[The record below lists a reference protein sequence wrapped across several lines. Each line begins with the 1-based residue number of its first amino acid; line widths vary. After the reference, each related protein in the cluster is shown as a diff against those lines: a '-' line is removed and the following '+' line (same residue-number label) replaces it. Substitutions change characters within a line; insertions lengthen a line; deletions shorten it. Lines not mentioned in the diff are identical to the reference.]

1 MATKKDLV
9 EAYSFNRRRLVTAFV
24 SGAPGGRE
32 VEPARPGRMIV
43 GGAAL
48 AVLLVAGAAIA
59 GALTRSAPVSFDQ
72 PALVTDDRG
81 ALYLILDKADSPGEP
96 TLRPVINVT
105 SAQLILGSEETAR
118 RVRDKDLARPKGPAI
133 GILDAPATVPAADQ
147 LINSGWTSCTGDGQ
161 GLHTVVQ
168 ASPVLGAVEG
178 RAFLAT
184 SASTGRTYVIAET
197 SAPGRPRAAYR
208 YEAPAGNDALLAAVA
223 DATPQDAVTVPDAW
237 LSLIPEGGPLD
248 ARGLGIAGLGRPA
261 GLPGYAGALVGDLVE
276 RDGRTFAITSA
287 GLVRLSPFADRVLRS
302 TPLAGARLPKVLTPS
317 SGAPFD
323 TVGETFEGAQWP
335 DDVPQGTVDPGSE
348 LCAVLDTAR
357 DEAPSVRLALAR
369 DGSDLA
375 EAVAAGTSPVEVA
388 SGRGALVRVGGFDS
402 TSARAVYLVDERG
415 RTYPLAGKQEIIN
428 LGYADVP
435 PLVVPDTWNRL
446 FAPGPELSQSAA
458 LCPPGSSQA
467 AGTASAAAGG
477 SCS

>member
-81 ALYLILDKADSPGEP
+81 ALYVILDKNDSPGEP

-105 SAQLILGSEETAR
+105 SAQLILGSEESAR

-147 LINSGWTSCTGDGQ
+147 LINSGWTSCTGAGQ

-168 ASPVLGAVEG
+168 TSPAVDAVDR

-208 YEAPAGNDALLAAVA
+208 YEAPAGNDALLSAVA
-223 DATPQDAVTVPDAW
+223 DATRQDAVTVPDAW
-237 LSLIPEGGPLD
+237 LALIPEGGPLD

-276 RDGRTFAITSA
+276 RDGRSFAITSS

-302 TPLAGARLPKVLTPS
+302 TSLGPRLPEVLTPAA
-317 SGAPFD
+317 GAPFD
-323 TVGETFEGAQWP
+323 TVGETYASAQWP
-335 DDVPQGTVDPGSE
+335 DEVPRGTVDDGSE
-348 LCAVLDTAR
+348 LCAVLDTGR
-357 DEAPSVRLALAR
+357 DEAPSVHLALAR

-375 EAVAAGTSPVEVA
+375 ESVAAGTSPVEVA

-402 TSARAVYLVDERG
+402 ASARSVYLVDERG
-415 RTYPLAGKQEIIN
+415 RTYPLAGKQELTN

-435 PLVVPDTWNRL
+435 PVVVPDTWNRL

-458 LCPPGSSQA
+458 LCPPGSTQGA
-467 AGTASAAAGG
+467 QGADGAAGG
-477 SCS
+477 TCS